1 MYAVILAGGGGTR
14 LWPLSRPDRP
24 KPFLPLLGERTLL
37 RATFERLVP
46 GLLAASDVTVVTDRR
61 YAALVLE
68 ELPELDRAQV
78 LGEPTGRNTAAAI
91 AYAAAAIDRPPEDV
105 MLVLPADHLVA
116 DEGSFRALLR
126 EAAAVAAGAAPGSGH
141 ASLVTLGIQP
151 TGPETGYGYIVAAGP
166 RPAAPGVPRVPGSSG
181 APGASP
187 GRLATSGA
195 VDVERFVEK
204 PSAEAAAAL
213 LAGPAPVAWN
223 AGIFAWRRDSIRA
236 ALATHAPDILGAV
249 EAGVHASVGD
259 PGALD
264 AAYATLRAT
273 SIDYAVM
280 EPASRVGNVAMLR
293 ADVGWSDLGS
303 WAALRDA
310 LVAEA
315 VAAGE
320 PSGVVGFGVRRDRGS
335 ESTLVLGG
343 GRLVVTIGLRDTIVV
358 DTPDAL
364 LVCAADRS
372 QEVRA
377 IAEELARAR
386 EEDT

>member
-1 MYAVILAGGGGTR
+1 V
-14 LWPLSRPDRP
+14 
-24 KPFLPLLGERTLL
+24 
-37 RATFERLVP
+37 
-46 GLLAASDVTVVTDRR
+46 
-61 YAALVLE
+61 
-68 ELPELDRAQV
+68 
-78 LGEPTGRNTAAAI
+78 
-91 AYAAAAIDRPPEDV
+91 
-105 MLVLPADHLVA
+105 
-116 DEGSFRALLR
+116 
-126 EAAAVAAGAAPGSGH
+126 
-141 ASLVTLGIQP
+141 
-151 TGPETGYGYIVAAGP
+151 
-166 RPAAPGVPRVPGSSG
+166 PGVP
-181 APGASP
+181 GASRGQIAAP
-187 GRLATSGA
+187 GA

-236 ALATHAPDILGAV
+236 ALVAHAPDILGAV